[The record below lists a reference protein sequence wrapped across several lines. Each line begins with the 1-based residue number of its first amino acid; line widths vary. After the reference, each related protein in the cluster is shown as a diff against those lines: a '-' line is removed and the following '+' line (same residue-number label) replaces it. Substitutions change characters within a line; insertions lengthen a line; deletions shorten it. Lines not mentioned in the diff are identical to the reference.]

1 MQRRRGEQLEEA
13 LLDAAWEELEER
25 GYDALTIEGVA
36 ERAGTSRAVVYRRWA
51 TKAELVAAAIT
62 YVFRRVRL
70 EPPDTG
76 TLRGDLM
83 ELFQRM
89 NASRAPLIT
98 GFMVQAGGFYRETG
112 KSFADLREEILDGQA
127 TTQSV
132 IFDRA
137 IARGEIDPSRL
148 TPRLRRLPSD
158 LYRLELM
165 MTMKPVPDATI
176 AEIVDAV
183 FLPLVGVGAGEP
195 RRA

>member
-1 MQRRRGEQLEEA
+1 
-13 LLDAAWEELEER
+13 
-25 GYDALTIEGVA
+25 
-36 ERAGTSRAVVYRRWA
+36 
-51 TKAELVAAAIT
+51 
-62 YVFRRVRL
+62 
-70 EPPDTG
+70 
-76 TLRGDLM
+76 M

-137 IARGEIDPSRL
+137 IARGEIDPARL

-176 AEIVDAV
+176 AEIVDAI